1 MTTSPRILF
10 VGILPPRTGGASISF
25 GQILGGLGRAGMEI
39 CAIAPMTEP
48 MYRQEGD
55 WYAARNPQL
64 RVFRYLVPFYNTES
78 YRPIPPDLA
87 AAREQQIPRLARE
100 LQRSFRPDLLLAWEA
115 EAPLVR
121 PLADEFGL
129 PLCLLLRGSPTAQI
143 LAGTFPSDRAQ
154 EYLRCFRSADL
165 LISVARYLADGL
177 ERQHG
182 IAGVRTIPN
191 ALDLDAFAPRP
202 RSRDLAT
209 ELGVP
214 ADAQIILVPANLI
227 SRKRPLDV
235 LHAAAR
241 VIRAK
246 PRALFLLAGAG
257 AMRKEAEGLADQLG
271 LAGHLRF
278 LGWLSNAR
286 MPALYNLADLM
297 VMTSE
302 AEGMA
307 RAYLETM
314 ASGRPL
320 IASDIPPARELVRE
334 GVTGLLFPV
343 GDHAALAER
352 ILHLLDD
359 PSQRRLMG
367 EAARAAVANRGIED
381 AVAGYGRELKEFA
394 ARQRAR

>member
-1 MTTSPRILF
+1 MTAPPRILY

-39 CAIAPMTEP
+39 CAIAPMTET
-48 MYRQEGD
+48 MYREEGD
-55 WYAARNPQL
+55 WYAAQNPQL

-78 YRPIPPDLA
+78 YKPITPDLA

-100 LQRSFRPDLLLAWEA
+100 LQTSFRPDIVMAWEA

-143 LAGTFPSDRAQ
+143 LAGTFPPDRAE

-165 LISVARYLADGL
+165 SIAVARYLADGL

-191 ALDLDAFAPRP
+191 ALDLDAFAPRTRP
-202 RSRDLAT
+202 LGLAA
-209 ELGVP
+209 ELGVH
-214 ADAQIILVPANLI
+214 ADAQIVLVPANLI

-235 LHAAAR
+235 LRAAAR
-241 VIRAK
+241 VIRVD
-246 PRALFLLAGAG
+246 PRALFLLAGGG
-257 AMRKEAEGLADQLG
+257 AMREEAEGLAELLG
-271 LAGHLRF
+271 STDHVRF
-278 LGWLSNAR
+278 LGWVPNAH
-286 MPALYNLADLM
+286 MPALYNLADVV

-320 IASDIPPARELVRE
+320 IASDIASARELVRE
-334 GVTGLLFPV
+334 GETGLLFPV
-343 GDHAALAER
+343 GDDAALAER
-352 ILHLLDD
+352 ILHLLGD
-359 PSQRRLMG
+359 PDRRRRMG
-367 EAARAAVANRGIED
+367 DAARASIANRRIEHAVAAYKCELE
-381 AVAGYGRELKEFA
+381 AFVATTR
-394 ARQRAR
+394 R

>member
-1 MTTSPRILF
+1 MTTPTRILYI
-10 VGILPPRTGGASISF
+10 GILPPRTGGASISF
-25 GQILGGLGRAGMEI
+25 GQILGGLGRAGIEI
-39 CAIAPMTEP
+39 CAIAPMTET
-48 MYRQEGD
+48 MYREEGD
-55 WYAARNPQL
+55 WYAAQNPQL

-78 YRPIPPDLA
+78 YKPIPPDLA

-100 LQRSFRPDLLLAWEA
+100 LQTAFRPDLVMAWEA

-143 LAGTFPSDRAQ
+143 LAGTFTPDRAE
-154 EYLRCFRSADL
+154 EYLRCFRSADRS
-165 LISVARYLADGL
+165 IAVARYLADGL

-202 RSRDLAT
+202 RPQGLAA
-209 ELGVP
+209 ELGVQ
-214 ADAQIILVPANLI
+214 ADAQTVLVPANLI

-235 LHAAAR
+235 LRAATR
-241 VIRAK
+241 VIRAN
-246 PRALFLLAGAG
+246 PRALFLLAGGG
-257 AMRKEAEGLADQLG
+257 AMREEAGGLADLLG
-271 LAGHLRF
+271 LFDHVRF
-278 LGWLSNAR
+278 LGWVPNAR
-286 MPALYNLADLM
+286 MPALYNLADVV

-320 IASDIPPARELVRE
+320 IASDIASARELVRE
-334 GVTGLLFPV
+334 GETGLLFPV
-343 GDHAALAER
+343 GDDAALAER
-352 ILHLLDD
+352 ILHLLGD
-359 PSQRRLMG
+359 PDRRRRMG
-367 EAARAAVANRGIED
+367 DAARASVANRRIEH
-381 AVAGYGRELKEFA
+381 AVAAYKRELEEFVA
-394 ARQRAR
+394 TTRR